1 MSPPKA
7 TTARVQA
14 LLALA
19 VDADDALPL
28 LDLKDLAL
36 DRMLE
41 ELSLVSL
48 AAMACVCAGIR
59 ERCFMVS
66 LWARPVR
73 RKWGRVLG
81 VAACKEWE
89 AELGDRDSAAAHP
102 RPTRRGSCVDSLACA
117 WSFTWI
123 ECRCIKEGTA
133 ALPPIRQLRRRPTR

>member
-1 MSPPKA
+1 
-7 TTARVQA
+7 
-14 LLALA
+14 
-19 VDADDALPL
+19 
-28 LDLKDLAL
+28 
-36 DRMLE
+36 MLE

-89 AELGDRDSAAAHP
+89 AELGDRDSAATHP
-102 RPTRRGSCVDSLACA
+102 RPTRRGSCQL
-117 WSFTWI
+117 
-123 ECRCIKEGTA
+123 CRLSGVRVVVHLDRVPLHQGGHGRPAAHTTA
-133 ALPPIRQLRRRPTR
+133 APSADTVAAWYRVL